1 VIDEAGAL
9 AGIVTEGDFLRR
21 AETGTQRQRPRWLEF
36 LAGPGKLAS
45 EYVHASGRKVSEV
58 MTANVQTVG
67 EDASLDEVVGLM
79 ERHRVK
85 RVPVMRNG
93 KVVGIITRAN
103 LLRALAS
110 VAPELAPATADDR
123 AIRERLLAELKRQPW
138 APVAM
143 IDATVRNGVV
153 SLSGCVLDERQRDA
167 VRVVA
172 ENVPGVKSIEDHL
185 VWIEPMSGAVIESP
199 QDRAA
204 AAAAQRRAS

>member
-1 VIDEAGAL
+1 
-9 AGIVTEGDFLRR
+9 
-21 AETGTQRQRPRWLEF
+21 
-36 LAGPGKLAS
+36 
-45 EYVHASGRKVSEV
+45 
-58 MTANVQTVG
+58 
-67 EDASLDEVVGLM
+67 
-79 ERHRVK
+79 
-85 RVPVMRNG
+85 
-93 KVVGIITRAN
+93 
-103 LLRALAS
+103 
-110 VAPELAPATADDR
+110 
-123 AIRERLLAELKRQPW
+123 
-138 APVAM
+138 M